1 MSAGPFWCKF
11 TTSGSAV
18 ATNGVAQYKLPLMS
32 DTPESY
38 PLLETIGTPADL
50 RRLPAPRL
58 TELAQELRKFLIH
71 SVSTRGGHFAAGL
84 GTVELTIA
92 LHYVF
97 NTPYDR
103 LVWDVGHQAYPH
115 KVLTGRRDRLH
126 TIKQDK
132 GLAPFPSR
140 AESEYDTFGVGHSS
154 TSISAALGMAVAA
167 AQRGENRRVVAIIGD
182 GALTAGMAF
191 EALNHAGSLPTDLL
205 IVLNDND
212 MSISENVG
220 ALSNYLARALSGR
233 MYSHLRES
241 GKKVLRQMPTVWE
254 LARRSEE
261 HLKGMVLPGTLFEEM
276 GFNYIG
282 PIDGHDVKALV
293 STLRNLQQLRG
304 PQFLHVVTRKG
315 KGYAPAEADPIK
327 WHGPGPF
334 DPASGMI
341 FKEPSAGPTYS
352 QIFGKWLCDMADRD
366 PAIVGITPAMREGSG
381 LVEFSKRFPERY
393 YDVAIA
399 EQHAVTFAAGLAAE
413 GFKPVVAIYSTFL
426 QRAYDQLIHDVAL
439 QNLPVI
445 FALDRA
451 GLVGSDGATHQGSYD
466 LSFLRCIPNM
476 VIMAPADENE
486 CRQMLYTATT
496 LSSPSAV
503 RYPRGTGPGAAI
515 AAEMT
520 ALPVGRAQVRREGRS
535 GLAILAFG
543 VLVEPARKIADR
555 LDATLVNMRF
565 VKPLDEKLVMAIAA
579 RHQAIVTI
587 EENSV
592 IGGAGAGVGEL
603 LAFHGMQLPLLHI
616 GIPDRFIEH
625 GSRDTCLAAAGLD
638 LAGLAASIDRWW
650 TPQIPERIR
659 SISMAMGTKAL

>member
-1 MSAGPFWCKF
+1 MTAP
-11 TTSGSAV
+11 A
-18 ATNGVAQYKLPLMS
+18 AN
-32 DTPESY
+32 Y
-38 PLLETIGTPADL
+38 PLLESIKLPEDL
-50 RRLPAPRL
+50 RRLP
-58 TELAQELRKFLIH
+58 LAKLPLLAEELRQFLIQ

-84 GTVELTIA
+84 GAVELTVA
-92 LHYVF
+92 LHYIF

-115 KVLTGRRDRLH
+115 KVLTGRREQLH
-126 TIKQDK
+126 TIKQAG
-132 GLAPFPSR
+132 GLAPFPARS
-140 AESEYDTFGVGHSS
+140 ESEYDTFGVGHSS

-167 AQRGENRRVVAIIGD
+167 AKRGEVRRVVAIIGD

-191 EALNHAGSLPTDLL
+191 EALNHAGSVPADLL
-205 IVLNDND
+205 IILNDND

-220 ALSNYLARALSGR
+220 ALSNYLARALSGS
-233 MYSHLRES
+233 MYAHLREG

-282 PIDGHDVKALV
+282 PIDGHDIKALV
-293 STLRNLQQLRG
+293 TTLRNVKKLRG

-334 DPASGMI
+334 DPASGKI
-341 FKEPSAGPTYS
+341 YKEASSGPSYS
-352 QIFGKWLCDMADRD
+352 QIFGRWLCDMAERD
-366 PAIVGITPAMREGSG
+366 PKIIGITPAMREGSG
-381 LVEFSKRFPERY
+381 LVEYSKRFPDRY
-393 YDVAIA
+393 FDVAIA
-399 EQHAVTFAAGLAAE
+399 EQHAVTFAAGLATE

-439 QNLPVI
+439 QNLPVV

-451 GLVGSDGATHQGSYD
+451 GMVGSDGATHQGSYD

-476 VIMAPADENE
+476 VVMAPADENE

-496 LSSPSAV
+496 LSAPSAV
-503 RYPRGTGPGAAI
+503 RYPRGTGPGAPI
-515 AAEMT
+515 CAEMS
-520 ALPVGRAQVRREGRS
+520 ALPVGRAQVKREGRS

-543 VLVEPARKIADR
+543 ALVEPARKIAER

-565 VKPLDEKLVMAIAA
+565 VKPLDEELIIEIAA
-579 RHQAIVTI
+579 RHRAIVTI
-587 EENSV
+587 EENAV
-592 IGGAGAGVGEL
+592 MGGAGSGVGEVLVANGSL
-603 LAFHGMQLPLLHI
+603 LPILHI
-616 GIPDRFIEH
+616 GIPDRFVEH
-625 GSRDTCLAAAGLD
+625 GTRESCLAEAGLD
-638 LAGLAASIDRWW
+638 LAGLSSSVETWW
-650 TPQIPERIR
+650 ALQTPERIR
-659 SISMAMGTKAL
+659 SVRSV